1 MKFRE
6 HETGKTIF
14 IARESIVGIRKFTE
28 VTIHRKGIPVKFV
41 GEFINENDVAIV
53 QHELYELDAIVKRRI
68 ENG

>member
-14 IARESIVGIRKFTE
+14 ITRESIVGIKKFTE
-28 VTIHRKGIPVKFV
+28 VTIHRKGIPIKFT
-41 GEFINENDVAIV
+41 GEFVNENDVALV
-53 QHELYELDAIVKRRI
+53 QHELCELDSIVKKRI